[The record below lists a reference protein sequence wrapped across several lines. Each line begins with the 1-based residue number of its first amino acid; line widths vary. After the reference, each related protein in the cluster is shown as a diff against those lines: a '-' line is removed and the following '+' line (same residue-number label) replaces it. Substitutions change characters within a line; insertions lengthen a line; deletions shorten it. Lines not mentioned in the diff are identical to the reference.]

1 MFVRVKETPNSP
13 RKSVQIVQSV
23 RKGDKISQKIVRH
36 VGIAMDENELARL
49 KVLAESIKN
58 KLEDDGQES
67 LFSPDDLAK
76 LNQKGKEKEIPAGT
90 DKDFEVNLRNLL
102 EESRVISG
110 IHDVYG
116 GLFDELGLRRV
127 IKNPARHRLGVE
139 LFRNIVMGRIANPV
153 SKRATVDML
162 EKNFG
167 ISMDLEAVYR
177 MMDLLD
183 DEAIERLNEFSYSA
197 TKKLY
202 REKVD
207 VIFFDCTTIYFES
220 FQEDEFRRNG
230 WSKDLKFNQP
240 QVLIALMVTREGL
253 PIGYQAFE
261 GDKYEGHTLIPA
273 LAELK
278 KKYDL
283 GRVVVVSDAGLF
295 NKENIKALEEH
306 ADICEY
312 IVGCRIRG
320 VAESLR
326 NEIFDV
332 SRYTQAGDGDGR
344 IGCFD
349 YKGKKLIVSYSEQRA
364 KKDAWEREKAV
375 AKLKEKLGKKK
386 NPREYLS
393 NFGYKKYLKISGKS
407 EFEIDEAKI
416 EADSKWDG
424 LLGVIT
430 NVSNLSGQE
439 ILNQYHN
446 LWQVEYAFRVTKHD
460 LKVRPVFHWKP
471 TRVKAHIAISF
482 AAFTLV
488 MHMEYRVKLQYHKMS
503 PEKIRQTL
511 VAVQTSIL
519 FDRKRKVRYGFPS
532 SMSQDAKK
540 LYRIFHRPET
550 RNPYIIKNL

>member
-1 MFVRVKETPNSP
+1 MFVRIKETPNSP

-36 VGIAMDENELARL
+36 IGIALDDNELTQL
-49 KVLAESIKN
+49 KLLAESIKN

-67 LFSPDDLAK
+67 LFSPDELAK
-76 LNQKGKEKEIPAGT
+76 TSKEKTIPEEAER
-90 DKDFEVNLRNLL
+90 DFEVNLKNLL
-102 EESRVISG
+102 EEARVISG

-116 GLFDELGLRRV
+116 RLFDELGLGRV

-153 SKRATVDML
+153 SKRATVEML
-162 EKNFG
+162 EAHFG

-183 DEAIERLNEFSYSA
+183 DEAIGRLNAFSYSA
-197 TKKLY
+197 TKRLY

-207 VIFFDCTTIYFES
+207 VIFFDCTTVYFES

-278 KKYDL
+278 KRYDL

-295 NKENIKALEEH
+295 NRDNLQSLEEH

-332 SRYTQAGDGDGR
+332 SRYIQSENGDGR

-349 YKGKKLIVSYSEQRA
+349 YKGKKLIVSYSEQRS
-364 KKDAWEREKAV
+364 KKDAWEREKAI
-375 AKLKEKLGKKK
+375 AKLKEKLEKKK
-386 NPREYLS
+386 NPKEYLS
-393 NFGYKKYLKISGKS
+393 NFGYKKYLKVVGKS
-407 EFEIDEAKI
+407 AVEIDEAKI
-416 EADSKWDG
+416 EADSQWDG
-424 LLGVIT
+424 LLGVVT
-430 NVSNLSGQE
+430 NAKDLSGQE

-460 LKVRPVFHWKP
+460 LRVRPVFHWKP
-471 TRVKAHIAISF
+471 SRVKAHIAISF

-488 MHMEYRVKLQYHKMS
+488 KHMEYRVKLQYRKMS

-511 VAVQTSIL
+511 VSVQTSIL

-532 SMSQDAKK
+532 SMSQDARK
-540 LYRIFHRPET
+540 LYRIFHQAET
-550 RNPYIIKNL
+550 RSPYIIKDL